1 APEAQTLE
9 PPAPE
14 PPPRRAPRPRVRP
27 SAPPPALIVP
37 ATPSADA
44 LLDEASRLRGQGRW
58 AEAEVAYQRLIDA
71 HPAHRAAYVA
81 RISAASL
88 DLDHLARSARA
99 RDRYQAALTQGGP
112 LDAEARW
119 GLARAHRALGD
130 AGAEVEALQALLQHH
145 PKSAHAA
152 RARQRL
158 EALAP

>member
-1 APEAQTLE
+1 V
-9 PPAPE
+9 PAP
-14 PPPRRAPRPRVRP
+14 
-27 SAPPPALIVP
+27 
-37 ATPSADA
+37 PSADA

-58 AEAEVAYQRLIDA
+58 AEAEAAYQRLIEA

-88 DLDHLARSARA
+88 DLDHLARPARA

-130 AGAEVEALQALLQHH
+130 AGAEVEALRALLQHH